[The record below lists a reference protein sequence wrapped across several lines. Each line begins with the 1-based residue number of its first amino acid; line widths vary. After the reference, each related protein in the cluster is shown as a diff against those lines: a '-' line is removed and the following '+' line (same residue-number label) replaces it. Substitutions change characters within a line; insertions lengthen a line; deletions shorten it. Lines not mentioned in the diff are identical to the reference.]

1 MNQDESG
8 APIQQLGNQP
18 NQAPPEQQNQLGGI
32 AQQQGQ
38 PQPQQPSISKD
49 QVIAG
54 LHHFSQV
61 IKEMSPLLKSP
72 VLGTGNMRPKIFD
85 ASANLIG
92 SGVATVPEIMN
103 GIKDLPDDPIGQ
115 KKWLEKIVTNAMM
128 AEKKLISDYVSQQPN
143 GTEGQPHSWSLDNH
157 KDHMAGL
164 MKNYGGR

>member
-18 NQAPPEQQNQLGGI
+18 NQQPQQQQNPLGGI
-32 AQQQGQ
+32 AQQGQ
-38 PQPQQPSISKD
+38 PQQQPSISKD

-72 VLGTGNMRPKIFD
+72 ALGTGNMRPKIFD

-103 GIKDLPDDPIGQ
+103 GINDLPDDPLGQ
-115 KKWLEKIVTNAMM
+115 KKWLEKIVSNAMM

-164 MKNYGGR
+164 MANYGRR